1 LNKNS
6 VEIVPVPLEFRK
18 KIHMREAGG
27 TINTE
32 KSTIHLYKDNL
43 DNILNTPIPCHQCK
57 NMKCINGGK
66 MMEVQEREKAI
77 WNKTRAE
84 HCLLNALSILGGEV
98 FHCIFC
104 VGNP

>member
-1 LNKNS
+1 
-6 VEIVPVPLEFRK
+6 
-18 KIHMREAGG
+18 
-27 TINTE
+27 
-32 KSTIHLYKDNL
+32 
-43 DNILNTPIPCHQCK
+43 
-57 NMKCINGGK
+57 